1 MRKVLVGVTAVLLV
15 LAMTLAFMELV
26 LRVMPSLISV
36 AVLERMHP
44 SLRSE
49 IAGQLGLPTAGEY
62 VVIESAQRSDGGPD
76 LFISK
81 PNQSWSR
88 PVDDADRSHGA
99 IDTYTMDGRGFC
111 NPPELASLPFVDVV
125 TVAGSV
131 PNCSSVDAE
140 RVFSAQLGDVL
151 STSSYNLAVPG
162 VGPYEYNEVLSR
174 YVDDLR
180 PRVVIFAIS
189 EANDLRDIQRYLDHV
204 AGEGRERKGK
214 LGGPFRYSYVLA
226 FIKAGIEALVRQASA
241 SSRPNFRYSVN
252 SGGERIAMN
261 IGNGDGDEL
270 RSAQDLLAGKLSP
283 DLYEAPLRRFV
294 DLSKQY
300 NFVPVVIYVPAAYT
314 VYQPGIAFED
324 PSISEA
330 MAAYNKIQSDWLAD
344 EAASIGYRF
353 VDATSALQAKGAEA
367 PLLYFP
373 SDMHL
378 TAAGHRALAEAVQGE
393 VRSALDQIQRS
404 P

>member
-1 MRKVLVGVTAVLLV
+1 
-15 LAMTLAFMELV
+15 LARL
-26 LRVMPSLISV
+26 PSV
-36 AVLERMHP
+36 A
-44 SLRSE
+44 
-49 IAGQLGLPTAGEY
+49 
-62 VVIESAQRSDGGPD
+62 
-76 LFISK
+76 
-81 PNQSWSR
+81 
-88 PVDDADRSHGA
+88 
-99 IDTYTMDGRGFC
+99 
-111 NPPELASLPFVDVV
+111 VV

-131 PNCSSVDAE
+131 PNCSSVE
-140 RVFSAQLGDVL
+140 GRQVFSAQLGDLL

-174 YVDDLR
+174 YVDDLK

-189 EANDLRDIQRYLDHV
+189 EANDLRDIQRYHDHV
-204 AGEGRERKGK
+204 AGKERDRKGK

-226 FIKAGIEALVRQASA
+226 FVKAGIEALVRQASA
-241 SSRPNFRYSVN
+241 SSRPDFRYSVN

-283 DLYEAPLRRFV
+283 DFYEAPLRRFV

-330 MAAYNKIQSDWLAD
+330 MAAYSKIQSDWLAD
-344 EAASIGYRF
+344 EAALIGYRF
-353 VDATSALQAKGAEA
+353 VDATSALQAKGPEA

-393 VRSALDQIQRS
+393 VSAALDQNQSS